1 MGNRLLVRKD
11 FSVKS
16 FLILETFCLIITR
29 CLAGEIDN
37 VIESY
42 FYDSSISQTTITL
55 LRIIN
60 YVELNEILLELDKM
74 K

>member
-1 MGNRLLVRKD
+1 MVRKD
-11 FSVKS
+11 FSIKS

-29 CLAGEIDN
+29 SLAGEIDN